1 MEDRGIPK
9 VLLASVLQA
18 ASSTK
23 FHASRVFG
31 PLSCIG
37 GCLASSQAASIR
49 CNNALAS
56 RCAASELGKSTSSLV
71 GDHLCVSPTAL
82 RRRIDCARVSFDLC
96 NQPRTA
102 ADRFDQKMQADT
114 EEYLHEAAG
123 RGHEMVQ
130 QMVQKLS
137 GALIY
142 PDAGN
147 VQTNEKLWDVYAS
160 EWGAEAGWVAGM
172 AASNRDEAE
181 KLENVGDEWAPA
193 AHTKR
198 VVDEWILSEVS
209 VKTQCCEIGSGGGRI
224 GRMVAPRVA
233 KLQCFDVS
241 AKMLAAAKSALSSE
255 KNVAFAQIHGDASGS
270 TPASPTSRG
279 TTLRNMNTR
288 MILCTVLTS
297 WCTWTR
303 TPCSGV

>member
-1 MEDRGIPK
+1 
-9 VLLASVLQA
+9 
-18 ASSTK
+18 
-23 FHASRVFG
+23 
-31 PLSCIG
+31 
-37 GCLASSQAASIR
+37 
-49 CNNALAS
+49 
-56 RCAASELGKSTSSLV
+56 
-71 GDHLCVSPTAL
+71 
-82 RRRIDCARVSFDLC
+82 
-96 NQPRTA
+96 
-102 ADRFDQKMQADT
+102 MQADT
-114 EEYLHEAAG
+114 EEYLREAAG

-181 KLENVGDEWAPA
+181 RLEYVGDEWAPA

-209 VKTQCCEIGSGGGRI
+209 VKTHCCEIGSGGGRI
-224 GRMVAPRVA
+224 GRMVAPRVS

-241 AKMLAAAKSALSSE
+241 ARCSRPQKRSPPKKWPSPRSTATPAAPTPACRQAAALRSA
-255 KNVAFAQIHGDASGS
+255 
-270 TPASPTSRG
+270 T
-279 TTLRNMNTR
+279 
-288 MILCTVLTS
+288 
-297 WCTWTR
+297 
-303 TPCSGV
+303 